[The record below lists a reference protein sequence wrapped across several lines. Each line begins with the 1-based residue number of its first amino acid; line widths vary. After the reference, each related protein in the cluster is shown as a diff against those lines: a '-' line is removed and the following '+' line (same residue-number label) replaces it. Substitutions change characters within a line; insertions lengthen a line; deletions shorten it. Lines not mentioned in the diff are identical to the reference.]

1 MKKPSTTTGAVWET
15 DLVASGMARWRRERP
30 DVDCSGKAIVGRVLQ
45 MHDIILKAVDR
56 VLARHGLKYATYA
69 VLATLRVEGAPYQM
83 SPSELGQTLLLSSGG
98 LSNLLGR
105 MERAGLIQRSA
116 DKRDGRGV
124 IVSLTAEGLALVDV
138 AMADHADIERQ
149 LVAVLAPDDRETVAR
164 FLSLMITTHP

>member
-1 MKKPSTTTGAVWET
+1 MKKPSATTGAVWET

-45 MHDIILKAVDR
+45 MHDIILKSVDR

-69 VLATLRVEGAPYQM
+69 VLATLRVEGEPYQM

-124 IVSLTAEGLALVDV
+124 IVSLTPEGLALADV
-138 AMADHADIERQ
+138 AMTDHADIERQ

>member
-1 MKKPSTTTGAVWET
+1 MKKASTTSGAVWET

-30 DVDCSGKAIVGRVLQ
+30 DIDCSGKAIIGRVLQ

-56 VLARHGLKYATYA
+56 VLAKHGLKYATYA
-69 VLATLRVEGAPYQM
+69 VLATLRVEGEPYQM

-105 MERAGLIQRSA
+105 MERAGWVQRSA

-124 IVSLTAEGLALVDV
+124 IVSLTADGLALADA
-138 AMADHADIERQ
+138 AMTDHADIERQ
-149 LVAVLAPDDRETVAR
+149 LVAVLAPEDRETVGR
-164 FLSLMITTHP
+164 FLSLMITAHP

>member
-1 MKKPSTTTGAVWET
+1 MKKASTTTGAVWET

-69 VLATLRVEGAPYQM
+69 VLATLRVEGEPYQM

-124 IVSLTAEGLALVDV
+124 IVSLTADGLVLADA
-138 AMADHADIERQ
+138 AMTDHADIERQ